1 MTRAWQYIKVIWQYI
16 KVIGVAVAICLL
28 SAACSRAIVNGDG
41 LAPALYQATEQVSRY
56 DVSISFGKT
65 DQGGMLVA
73 KKYGNDI
80 RIVCTSYFGMSL
92 FDLSLSPDGYTLNNC
107 IEPLRKEAIWKI
119 LSQDFRLLFMP
130 VPSTKSTIDKAGN
143 RILKSGKG
151 LTRGKISY
159 SPASQT
165 AIVSHPWLRLKLVI
179 NPTTIQT
186 QQ

>member
-1 MTRAWQYIKVIWQYI
+1 MTHAWQYIKA
-16 KVIGVAVAICLL
+16 IGVAVTICLL
-28 SAACSRAIVNGDG
+28 SAACSRAIVNGSE
-41 LAPALYQATEQVSRY
+41 LVPAIYQTTEQVSRY
-56 DVSISFGKT
+56 DASISFGKT
-65 DQGGMLVA
+65 GQGGILVA

-92 FDLSLSPDGYTLNNC
+92 FDLSLSSNGYTLNNC

-130 VPSTKSTIDKAGN
+130 VPSAKTTIDKAGN
-143 RILKSGKG
+143 RILKSGNG

-159 SPASQT
+159 STASQT
-165 AIVSHPWLRLKLVI
+165 AIVSHPWLRLKLSI
-179 NPTTIQT
+179 TPTTIQN